1 MSKSRERPRTRF
13 STFQVYTTYSCIDLS
28 SSSRPSNV
36 CLLLFFLL
44 VFPSLSRDGS
54 YAKDLIKDTIQRNAS
69 PVRLEQSGGEK
80 GAIGGSSSSL
90 NSSASDESNR
100 LQHNQQHNSRQRT
113 SLLHS
118 FSTNDASIGEYKYTV
133 TVGNQSLKITGCNLD
148 LVRVTN
154 RIYFSPL
161 SHHNRRSL
169 DFTCPQYTALSFQFY

>member
-1 MSKSRERPRTRF
+1 M
-13 STFQVYTTYSCIDLS
+13 YNLS
-28 SSSRPSNV
+28 IVANTVITSFYF
-36 CLLLFFLL
+36 FFLCA
-44 VFPSLSRDGS
+44 S

-80 GAIGGSSSSL
+80 GAMGGSSSSL

-100 LQHNQQHNSRQRT
+100 LQHSQQHNSRLRS

-148 LVRVTN
+148 LVRVMKSLYRMTN
-154 RIYFSPL
+154 LIYLNVTTQLL
-161 SHHNRRSL
+161 SLFH
-169 DFTCPQYTALSFQFY
+169 

>member
-13 STFQVYTTYSCIDLS
+13 STFQYIHLIIEFYALS
-28 SSSRPSNV
+28 NNV
-36 CLLLFFLL
+36 CVSLPVSDFCRDDRFYIPLLFC
-44 VFPSLSRDGS
+44 S

-69 PVRLEQSGGEK
+69 PVRLEQSSGGEK
-80 GAIGGSSSSL
+80 GAMGGSSSSL

-100 LQHNQQHNSRQRT
+100 LQQHNQQQHNSRLRS

-148 LVRVTN
+148 LVRVTKLQL
-154 RIYFSPL
+154 IIF
-161 SHHNRRSL
+161 
-169 DFTCPQYTALSFQFY
+169 DFAELRFD